1 MAAISTIIAAASLA
15 IGAASAVAS
24 HQQGKKAA
32 RAQAAA
38 GREQKAAAAQQAA
51 QERRQQIREERVR
64 RARILQSGENTGTAG
79 SSVEAGAI
87 GGMGTGLSSNIGFNL
102 GQITSASRVGDLLQ
116 TAANYNT
123 RSQGYAALSSF
134 ATSNAGTLGRIAGN
148 IFDKP
153 PAGTTPQA
161 WNVDY
166 QATRDR

>member
-1 MAAISTIIAAASLA
+1 MAAITSIIAAVAVGV
-15 IGAASAVAS
+15 GAASAVAA

-79 SSVEAGAI
+79 SSVEFGAV
-87 GGMGTGLSSNIGFNL
+87 GGMGTQLSSNIGFNL
-102 GQITSASRVGDLLQ
+102 GQIASASRVGDLMQ
-116 TAANYNT
+116 TAANYST
-123 RSQGYAALSSF
+123 RAQGYSALSNLAFSS
-134 ATSNAGTLGRIAGN
+134 AN
-148 IFDKP
+148 IFGSAASAPKT
-153 PAGTTPQA
+153 PAGTTPQS

-166 QATRDR
+166 QAIRDR